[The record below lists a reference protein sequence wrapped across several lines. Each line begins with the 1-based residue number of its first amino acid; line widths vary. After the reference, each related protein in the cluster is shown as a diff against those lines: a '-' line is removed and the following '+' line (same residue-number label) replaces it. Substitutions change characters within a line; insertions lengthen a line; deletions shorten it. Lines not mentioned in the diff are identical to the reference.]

1 MVFWYQMKQ
10 GGTTMQQQTLGAM
23 IASLRKERQMTQL
36 ELAEQLGVTDKA
48 VSKWE
53 RNLSCPDIAAIPK
66 LADILG
72 VSVEELLRAQTA
84 EQPAEKPGEAARTA
98 RLILRAVPVAMG
110 AAVTV
115 LAWLGQIDVRSGLSL
130 LGIGL
135 FCMGLE
141 QLGGPKN

>member
-1 MVFWYQMKQ
+1 
-10 GGTTMQQQTLGAM
+10 MQQQTLGAM

-115 LAWLGQIDVRSGLSL
+115 LAWLGQIDVRIGLSL

-135 FCMGLE
+135 FCVGLE
-141 QLGGPKN
+141 QLDGPKN

>member
-1 MVFWYQMKQ
+1 MGNDYAF
-10 GGTTMQQQTLGAM
+10 GNTLTR
-23 IASLRKERQMTQL
+23 LRTARGLTQA
-36 ELAEQLGVTDKA
+36 ELAAKLGVTDKA

-72 VSVEELLRAQTA
+72 ISVEELLRARTA
-84 EQPAEKPGEAARTA
+84 EQPIRKHGEAAGTA

>member
-1 MVFWYQMKQ
+1 
-10 GGTTMQQQTLGAM
+10 MQQQTLGAM

-72 VSVEELLRAQTA
+72 VSVEELRRAQTA

-115 LAWLGQIDVRSGLSL
+115 LAWLGQIDVRIGLSL
-130 LGIGL
+130 LGIGP
-135 FCMGLE
+135 FCVGLE
-141 QLGGPKN
+141 QLDGPKN

>member
-115 LAWLGQIDVRSGLSL
+115 LAWLGQIDVRIGLSL

-135 FCMGLE
+135 FCVGLE
-141 QLGGPKN
+141 QLDGPKN

>member
-1 MVFWYQMKQ
+1 
-10 GGTTMQQQTLGAM
+10 MQQQTLGAM

-72 VSVEELLRAQTA
+72 ASVEELLRAQTA

-115 LAWLGQIDVRSGLSL
+115 LAWLGQIDVRIGLSL

-135 FCMGLE
+135 FCVGLE
-141 QLGGPKN
+141 QLDGPKN

>member
-1 MVFWYQMKQ
+1 
-10 GGTTMQQQTLGAM
+10 MQQQTLGAM

-84 EQPAEKPGEAARTA
+84 EQPAEKPGEAARTVH
-98 RLILRAVPVAMG
+98 LILRAIPVAMG

>member
-1 MVFWYQMKQ
+1 
-10 GGTTMQQQTLGAM
+10 MQQQTLGAM

-135 FCMGLE
+135 FCIGLE
-141 QLGGPKN
+141 QLDGPKN

>member
-1 MVFWYQMKQ
+1 
-10 GGTTMQQQTLGAM
+10 MQQQTLGAM

-72 VSVEELLRAQTA
+72 ISVEELLRAQTA
-84 EQPAEKPGEAARTA
+84 EQPTQKHGEAAGTA

-115 LAWLGQIDVRSGLSL
+115 LAWLGRIDIQSGLSL

-135 FCMGLE
+135 FCVGVSL
-141 QLGGPKN
+141 LGEHRE